1 MLLRY
6 VDVSYENT
14 NATRFG
20 TIVTSKEDRVLVED
34 KAQLSDI
41 KLEFYRY
48 SNSEKAE
55 ATYTIDGQYVPL
67 RLYLNNK
74 GVYSAKDNCTYV
86 PVELFD
92 IDNNKLVIF
101 IKVTFNKTMLS
112 PQDWPSSVNW
122 PAITEF

>member
-55 ATYTIDGQYVPL
+55 ATYTIDGQYAPL

-74 GVYSAKDNCTYV
+74 GVYSAKDNKQ
-86 PVELFD
+86 LK
-92 IDNNKLVIF
+92 DN
-101 IKVTFNKTMLS
+101 
-112 PQDWPSSVNW
+112 
-122 PAITEF
+122 